1 MDNKPSFVSDI
12 ERQRARTD
20 ISADFYAQA
29 LEASKEFRK
38 EYGERTDIVKSSEMP
53 MERTADG
60 LLKHI
65 FNEGMN
71 TRECCIDTSTAS
83 RKVACGLASE
93 AGRTVPPPAHR
104 SNAKNA
110 SMSNGGV
117 HGAGDRSDGTFVSCR
132 GRLCRSGSAILEV
145 SGQS

>member
-53 MERTADG
+53 ME
-60 LLKHI
+60 LSLIHI
-65 FNEGMN
+65 
-71 TRECCIDTSTAS
+71 
-83 RKVACGLASE
+83 
-93 AGRTVPPPAHR
+93 
-104 SNAKNA
+104 
-110 SMSNGGV
+110 
-117 HGAGDRSDGTFVSCR
+117 
-132 GRLCRSGSAILEV
+132 
-145 SGQS
+145 